1 MIEVALLIL
10 LLVVV
15 ALLVALLLRKPPA
28 PAQTVSPEALAA
40 AEERLRNDLARNQSL
55 SAASDKAQRE
65 EVRGQLGEMR
75 TLVSEQVP
83 TQVGKAVE
91 ARFQADFGKVAVLLD
106 EVRTRLSKLEP
117 LQGGIGALQA
127 SVTTFSKML
136 GNVKARGTWGEF
148 QLGNILKDML
158 APGQYEQ
165 NVHPNT
171 RSRRVVEYAIVLPGA
186 EDGKRV
192 YLPID
197 AKFPQEDYARL
208 VQAAEAGD
216 AEAEERAAKAL
227 ADRVKTFAKDVRDSY
242 IDPPYTTDFAILFL
256 PTEGLYQELTRRA
269 DVMDRIR
276 VEDKVLLAGPSTLA
290 ALINALQMGFQ
301 TLAVQRNTVQVMTLL
316 GKIKKLLATF
326 DEQNEKVAKNL
337 ETALKANEEN
347 AKRVDQ
353 LRKALDKVSTGT
365 EEQDGGKTRRRWQS
379 PAARASSPS
388 CGRN

>member
-28 PAQTVSPEALAA
+28 PAQAVSPEALAA

-55 SAASDKAQRE
+55 SAANDKAQRE

-165 NVHPNT
+165 NVHPNA

-227 ADRVKTFAKDVRDSY
+227 ADRVKGFAKDVRDSY

-301 TLAVQRNTVQVMTLL
+301 TLAVQKNTVQVMTLL

-365 EEQDGGKTRRRWQS
+365 EEQD
-379 PAARASSPS
+379 A
-388 CGRN
+388 